1 MKLGEVSGPFFTQ
14 LTKDMEVKREQH
26 GELYSPSCEGT
37 AVFRGAGQ
45 QCASVVREDISG
57 RSICP
62 RHDLSGIGSPD
73 SGSVGVVSGVNVHI
87 FQFHWSCLGV
97 WFVHSSQSQLEKH
110 LPGVGVWGCGA
121 APLGSP

>member
-73 SGSVGVVSGVNVHI
+73 SRSVGGGFRGQCAHIPVPLVVSGCVVCP
-87 FQFHWSCLGV
+87 FFAV
-97 WFVHSSQSQLEKH
+97 
-110 LPGVGVWGCGA
+110 PT
-121 APLGSP
+121 